1 MFEDSVRCGHPVT
14 ITTKEN
20 VAMVK
25 CLIKED
31 LKITVSEI
39 KDSLNLSLGNL
50 DRMLH
55 HCLGVRKCCVCWVPQ
70 QLTKERRRGRV
81 RCSRHMLQHFDGDE
95 SYQVWDIIMVDKTFF
110 VCQFC
115 LETKQQCVVFIFPQV
130 RAHL

>member
-81 RCSRHMLQHFDGDE
+81 WCSRHMLQHFDGDE
-95 SYQVWDIIMVDKTFF
+95 SYQVWDIIMVDKTFLYASF
-110 VCQFC
+110 AWKPNSNVWSLF
-115 LETKQQCVVFIFPQV
+115 FP
-130 RAHL
+130 R